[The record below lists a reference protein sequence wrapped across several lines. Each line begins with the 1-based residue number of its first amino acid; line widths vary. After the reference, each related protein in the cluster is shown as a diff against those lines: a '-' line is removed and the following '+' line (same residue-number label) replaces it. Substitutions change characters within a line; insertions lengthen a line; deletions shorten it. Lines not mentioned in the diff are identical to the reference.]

1 MTRCWLV
8 TDEAAG
14 NLRQAEALAQA
25 MGLEAQRWTVR
36 LRAPWSW
43 WAPRFERHA
52 AGALP
57 PAFVLATRNAPPEI
71 AIGCGR
77 AGALATAWLR
87 ATCACYAVQVLDPRA
102 NRRAWN
108 LIITPAHDALRGP
121 DTINSIGA
129 LNVVTPGRLA
139 AAALAH
145 AELARLPTP
154 RTAVL
159 VGGSTRAARLDA
171 AWLASLH
178 ELLAAWQARDG
189 GSFLVC
195 TSRRTS
201 PALVARLRQAFAVWP
216 GAVWAPGDAG
226 TNPYLGF
233 LGHAQR
239 VVVSP
244 DSVNLLSEACA
255 TGKPVYVHAP
265 RGVRGKLA
273 QFHREL
279 LETGHVRPLRAVLD
293 AWTPEPLRE
302 TEAIGAEV
310 LRRFAQWR
318 AEDAGSRR

>member
-1 MTRCWLV
+1 MTRCWLL
-8 TDEAAG
+8 TDEAVG
-14 NLRQAEALAQA
+14 NRRQAEALALA
-25 MGLEAQRWTVR
+25 MGLEAQAWTVR

-52 AGALP
+52 AGALAPELVAAARATP
-57 PAFVLATRNAPPEI
+57 PDL

-77 AGALATAWLR
+77 AGALASAWLR
-87 ATCACYAVQVLDPRA
+87 ASTGCYAVQILDPRA
-102 NRRAWN
+102 NRGAWD
-108 LIITPAHDALRGP
+108 LIVTPAHDALRGP

-129 LNVVTPGRLA
+129 LNAITPARLA
-139 AAALAH
+139 AAALQR
-145 AELARLPTP
+145 AELARLPAP

-159 VGGSTRAARLDA
+159 VGGSTRAARLDD
-171 AWLASLH
+171 AWIDSLR

-189 GSFLVC
+189 GSFLVSA
-195 TSRRTS
+195 SRRTA
-201 PALVARLRQAFAVWP
+201 PALLARLRRVFEAWP
-216 GAVWAPGDAG
+216 GQVWAPGDPGA
-226 TNPYLGF
+226 NPYLAY

-273 QFHREL
+273 RFHREL
-279 LETGHVRPLRAVLD
+279 LDSGHARPLRAVLD

-310 LRRFAQWR
+310 LRRYERWR
-318 AEDAGSRR
+318 ASAPGRTA

>member
-8 TDEAAG
+8 TDAAAG
-14 NLRQAEALAQA
+14 NQRQAAALARA
-25 MGLEAQRWTVR
+25 MGLEAEAWTVQ

-52 AGALP
+52 AGGLP
-57 PAFVLATRNAPPEI
+57 PAFVRAAREAPPEL

-87 ATCACYAVQVLDPRA
+87 ATSGCYAVQILDPRA
-102 NRRAWN
+102 NRGAWD
-108 LIITPAHDALRGP
+108 LVVTPAHDALRGP

-129 LNVVTPGRLA
+129 LNAITPARLA
-139 AAALAH
+139 AAALEH
-145 AELARLPTP
+145 ATLARLPVP

-171 AWLASLH
+171 RWLASLRDI
-178 ELLAAWQARDG
+178 LGAWQVRDG
-189 GSFLVC
+189 GSFLVSA
-195 TSRRTS
+195 SRRT
-201 PALVARLRQAFAVWP
+201 PAPLVARLREAFATWP
-216 GAVWAPGDAG
+216 GTLWAPSDAG
-226 TNPYLGF
+226 ANPYLGF

-255 TGKPVYVHAP
+255 TGRPVYVHAP

-273 QFHREL
+273 RFHREL
-279 LETGHVRPLRAVLD
+279 LETGHIRPLRAALD
-293 AWTPEPLRE
+293 AWSPEPLRE

-310 LRRFAQWR
+310 LRRFHQWR
-318 AEDAGSRR
+318 DAAAREQR